1 MKYLKNFEMFNERA
15 LLPYNIKDMHDKI
28 SLYKMADRIYCVV
41 IPDMQLRAMTFLRF
55 QEFYESGSEEFQGKK
70 FKWDRYIQWYK
81 SSEGPMGEREAF
93 TYGSDWS
100 GFNLP
105 SEAIEKCLEDIDDP
119 NKYDDVMISIVNE
132 IRKEERN
139 SFYLIAVD
147 KMDME
152 SGLLD
157 HEMAHG
163 FYYTDP
169 QYKIEMSKLI
179 SQLPDGPRNNIS
191 KIILDYGYSE
201 SVLND
206 EIQAYMSTGLASKMD
221 KILNESR
228 PPFVEAFSHFK
239 QIHHAVPTK
248 MNVNY
253 ENL

>member
-1 MKYLKNFEMFNERA
+1 MRHLKNFEIFNERA
-15 LLPYNIKDMHDKI
+15 LLPYNLKDLYNKI
-28 SLYKMADRIYCVV
+28 SLYKMADRIYAVV
-41 IPDMQLRAMTFLRF
+41 ISDMQLRAMTFLRF

-119 NKYDDVMISIVNE
+119 NKYDDIMISIVNE
-132 IRKEERN
+132 IRKEEKN

-147 KMDME
+147 KMDIE

-163 FYYTDP
+163 FYYTDSR
-169 QYKIEMSKLI
+169 YKSTMIDLI
-179 SQLPDGPRNNIS
+179 NLLPAGPRKNIS
-191 KIILDYGYSE
+191 DIIIDYGYSE
-201 SVLND
+201 LVLND

-221 KILNESR
+221 KDLNNYNS
-228 PPFVEAFSHFK
+228 SFK
-239 QIHHAVPTK
+239 KSFGEFKKIHHAVPIK

-253 ENL
+253 ENS